1 MLSQTPRIL
10 LILILLSIPAAS
22 LASNLEAED
31 ALKRARN
38 LINRHKDNQAKPYLD
53 RVINLDPN
61 SVQPRL
67 LRANLEIGMDEPAK
81 ALQDLDVVLKQEKS
95 PMAYQYRANAL
106 YTLDQP
112 KPALEDISIALSM
125 ASTDEEKVVRLSSR
139 ASIYR
144 ALKMQNKAVADLL
157 TALSFKNYPNENE
170 LHRYLLRR
178 LGNTYMEL
186 GEYSKAVDDF
196 TSLLALLPP
205 TDLALGQTLALRA
218 KAYEKMGRHDLAE
231 VDRKKSNGYAK
242 QDFGDFLK

>member
-1 MLSQTPRIL
+1 MLSQAPRIL
-10 LILILLSIPAAS
+10 FILILLFIPAAS
-22 LASNLEAED
+22 LASNLAAKD
-31 ALKRARN
+31 ALNRARN

-53 RVINLDPN
+53 RAIELDPK
-61 SVQPRL
+61 STEPRL

-81 ALQDLDVVLKQEKS
+81 ALQDLDVVLKQVKS
-95 PMAYQYRANAL
+95 PMAYQYRAEAL
-106 YTLDQP
+106 YTLSQP

-125 ASTDEEKVVRLSSR
+125 ASNDEEKVIRLGYR

-144 ALKMQNKAVADLL
+144 ALKMPNKAVVDLL
-157 TALSFKNYPNENE
+157 TALSFKNYPNKKYQEK
-170 LHRYLLRR
+170 YLLRR

-186 GEYSKAVDDF
+186 GEYGKAVDDF
-196 TSLLALLPP
+196 TSLLSLLPP

-231 VDRKKSNGYAK
+231 ADIKKSNGYAK